1 MFLKGLLGTLRE
13 LFQFLWARK
22 YWWLIPMIVVLLF
35 FAFVIVLGGAAGVGP
50 FIYTLF

>member
-1 MFLKGLLGTLRE
+1 MFLKGLLGTLKE

-22 YWWLIPMIVVLLF
+22 YWWLIPMVVVLLF